1 MILKPV
7 TSEKAVRLIDMD
19 NTLVFEAPRQAKK
32 VEIKGAVEKLFT
44 VKVQGIRTLHHGN
57 KKLAYV
63 RLTKENPAIDLATK
77 LGMM

>member
-7 TSEKAVRLIDMD
+7 TSEKAVRLIDIE
-19 NTLVFEAPRQAKK
+19 NTLVFEAPRQARK
-32 VEIKGAVEKLFT
+32 VEIKAAVEKMFS
-44 VKVQGIRTLHHGN
+44 VGVVSVRTLNHGN

-63 RLTKENPAIDLATK
+63 KLAKENPAIDLATK